1 MDGYEEI
8 GSVNINVLSNFVFL
22 FQNSDSNFG
31 TAPVTP
37 ASQSPS
43 NSHIASMQESAINDK
58 TSHHSNL
65 SLEPDPILFGKL
77 AGRQEVRLKLKQS
90 EGVLGPKVDLEVNL
104 GSLTTFLSARQFHVL
119 IELLHGLATPDL
131 EDTRYWKFM

>member
-1 MDGYEEI
+1 
-8 GSVNINVLSNFVFL
+8 
-22 FQNSDSNFG
+22 
-31 TAPVTP
+31 
-37 ASQSPS
+37 
-43 NSHIASMQESAINDK
+43 MQEPVINDK

-77 AGRQEVRLKLKQS
+77 AGRQEIRLKLKQS
-90 EGVLGPKVDLEVNL
+90 EGVMGPKVDLEVNL

-131 EDTRYWKFM
+131 EDTRYWKFTQNK